1 MKLKTISGHYDT
13 AISLDHN
20 NRAFSPSNVD
30 PCRTQN
36 NFNVV
41 RAGFAA
47 TDDFPEW
54 GDMRQL
60 WTDYRALTEAYW
72 REYKANQEV
81 LYQRIRQLERDAWIR
96 RHHYQ
101 REDNFLIDLVKLLLM
116 PLIVATSV
124 YREVKLHREINEL
137 KMERFINK
145 ICAED
150 FRYHQVSLREALR
163 AKDREKG
170 TLLLQQMDGYVRMSE
185 RIVQNWADKPPRF
198 ATIEEIYDKVFEP
211 GFQEFQATQRA
222 CRRYNGT
229 YLQQVRERRQNSTK
243 THGSSEKNRST
254 AEAIEVV
261 FSIGD
266 MDNTGYL
273 FAPDDAAKS
282 EALLR
287 DFCLHLVKSGQACT
301 VTTKELEDPNWQP
314 PFRHGLI
321 ILNLVAHFDE
331 ETPGVHL
338 TVIPYSKGCK
348 RGPDAQPSLGRAL
361 AGMGYPSTWKDA
373 VDEQGNPVPK
383 LDRFG
388 KVVHNSDGTVRYK
401 KEPAGQGIID
411 WIEQQKIW
419 LQLEMQS
426 RYGWEREFKGSHP
439 RGQLSTPDYKV
450 ARARERLQETQ
461 AALQHL
467 IQGYCSVADQLLDT
481 FDRRLE
487 DIVAESTDMELIL
500 NYLQTCPD
508 QRFEELINEALEG
521 INELSEQEKAH
532 TQQALMSLIAR
543 AEENRQLEAD
553 SKECG
558 KDRRIAQDKSR

>member
-170 TLLLQQMDGYVRMSE
+170 THLLQEMDGWVCMSE
-185 RIVQNWADKPPRF
+185 RIVQNWAAEPPRF

-211 GFQEFQATQRA
+211 GFQEFQAKQRA
-222 CRRYNGT
+222 CRRYEGT
-229 YLQQVRERRQNSTK
+229 YLHRIREKRKSNVK
-243 THGSSEKNRST
+243 FHGSSEKNRYM
-254 AEAIEVV
+254 AEAIEIV

-266 MDNTGYL
+266 MDSTGYL
-273 FAPDDAAKS
+273 FAPEDAAKS
-282 EALLR
+282 EELLR
-287 DFCLHLVKSGQACT
+287 DFCRHLIADGQACT
-301 VTTKELEDPNWQP
+301 VTTKELEDPSWQP
-314 PFRHGLI
+314 PFKHGLI
-321 ILNLVAHFDE
+321 ILNLTGHFDE
-331 ETPGVHL
+331 ATPGVHL
-338 TVIPYSKGCK
+338 TVIPYSRGCK
-348 RGPDAQPSLGRAL
+348 RGPDAQASLGRAFT
-361 AGMGYPSTWKDA
+361 GMGYPSTWKDA
-373 VDEQGNPVPK
+373 LDEQGNPVPK
-383 LDRFG
+383 LDRTG
-388 KVVHNSDGTVRYK
+388 KIVHNEDGTIRYK

-450 ARARERLQETQ
+450 ARAQERLQETEE
-461 AALQHL
+461 ALQQIIRDYCHTAGQL
-467 IQGYCSVADQLLDT
+467 IDT
-481 FDRRLE
+481 FDQNLD
-487 DIVAESTDMELIL
+487 DIIAGSNSMELIL
-500 NYLQTCPD
+500 SYLEVCPEK
-508 QRFEELINEALEG
+508 RFEELVDEALAGVSE
-521 INELSEQEKAH
+521 ISEQEKAH
-532 TQQALMSLIAR
+532 TQQTLISLIAR
-543 AEENRQLEAD
+543 AEETRQSEAD
-553 SKECG
+553 SK
-558 KDRRIAQDKSR
+558 KHDKNRRIAQDKSR